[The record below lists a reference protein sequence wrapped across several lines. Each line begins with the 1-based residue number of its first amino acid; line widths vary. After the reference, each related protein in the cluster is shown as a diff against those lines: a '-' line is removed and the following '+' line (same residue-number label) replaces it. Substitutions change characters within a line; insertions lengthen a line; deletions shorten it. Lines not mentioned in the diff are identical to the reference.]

1 MVKFLIHRPV
11 SVAMAFLAMLIL
23 GVVSYQKIP
32 LSLLPDIDIPEIT
45 VQVSYPDYT
54 AREIEDIVV
63 APLCRQYMQCASIE
77 DVKSETRDGAANIR
91 LRFKY
96 GVNIGYA
103 YIEANEKTDQA
114 MGRLPRD
121 LERPRLI
128 KASASDIPVFY
139 LNVTLSDSISGNSQQ
154 TDFIEMSRFVENV
167 VGKRIEQLPEVALVD
182 ITGTDEAVIEIVPDE
197 ETMQSLNITYKVIEN
212 AIGAYNYR
220 LGNVSVR
227 DGDYM
232 YSIRFAN
239 QLINTDDIRNIFI
252 NTNNRILQ
260 LKDIAKVDVKAAKQS
275 GIFIAD
281 NKRGISMAIIKQA
294 DAKMDELKTTLTNNI
309 QRIQKD
315 YRQLS
320 IQITQDQTSLLE
332 YSLSNLKQNLLLG
345 AIMAIGVVFLFISN
359 WRMPLIIGIIVPISL
374 ILSFVFL
381 MLMKVSVNIV
391 SLSGLVLGVGMM
403 IDNSIIVIDNITQH
417 RERGL
422 SPELACIKG
431 TNEVIRPLI
440 SSSLTTCAVFVP
452 LIFVSGIAGALFYDQ
467 AVAVAV
473 GLGVSVVV
481 AITLIPVIYYFFFRK
496 QTHHGDTVKSIV
508 SFREKLPLEKIYEKG
523 VEHVFRFPK
532 TYLIAFLVFMGASV
546 FVFKLMEKER
556 FPKLAQKD
564 WMVRIDWNEQ
574 VNVPVNQQ
582 RIDSILKPLNGQLA
596 HYNAWIGQQKY
607 LLNKDLNLSTSEAMV
622 YIEAKSFAAFDSVQ
636 KILPKILSSKY
647 PKAEFSFSAPDNIFE
662 NTFSDK
668 DDPFVV
674 QVSEKNKTP
683 EPAQI
688 TAVLNSMDSVMGM
701 QSGNRLKFNSYIA
714 LTFNPEKL
722 IIYNISIANLTTK
735 FKTLLND
742 YQVGTLKTSGEIIP
756 LKITGDKQT
765 LTEMLETATVKNTDG
780 ADIPLSSLV
789 EVSEGSD
796 FKQIYDGNN
805 GEFFPV
811 SYQQVKGKDLT
822 KYENKVKQLF
832 SAKHTNFEYTFSGSI
847 YSLMKILKELSL
859 VLLVSL
865 ILLYLILAS
874 QFESLTQPII
884 VLLEIPIDIA
894 GMLFLLYFTGQSL
907 NIMSA
912 IGIIVMCGIVIND
925 SILKIDTINRLRREE
940 NMSLKAA
947 IKEGGKRRLRPIL
960 MTSLTS
966 MLALFPGLF
975 SSGLGAE
982 LQRPFSTTIV
992 GGLFL
997 GTLVSIFFIPIAY
1010 WFIYRNSEEKN
1021 EMEERKNNPERIK
1034 HE

>member
-11 SVAMAFLAMLIL
+11 SVAMAFVALLIL
-23 GVVSYQKIP
+23 GVVSYQRIP

-54 AREIEDIVV
+54 AREIEDLVV
-63 APLCRQYMQCASIE
+63 APLCRQYMQCANIE
-77 DVKSETRDGAANIR
+77 DVKSETRNGAANIR

-103 YIEANEKTDQA
+103 YIEANEKTDQG
-114 MGRLPRD
+114 MGWLPRD
-121 LERPRLI
+121 MVRPRVI

-139 LNVTLSDSISGNSQQ
+139 LNVTLNDSLSGNSQQ
-154 TDFIEMSRFVENV
+154 SDFIEMSRFVENV

-197 ETMQSLNITYKVIEN
+197 ETMQSLNITYKIIEN
-212 AIGAYNYR
+212 ALSAYNYR

-239 QLINTDDIRNIFI
+239 QLINTDDIRHIFI
-252 NTNNRILQ
+252 NTGNRILQ

-275 GIFIAD
+275 GIFTTD
-281 NKRGISMAIIKQA
+281 NKCGISLAIIKQA
-294 DAKMDELKTTLTNNI
+294 DAKMNELKSTLTYHI
-309 QRIQKD
+309 AELRKD
-315 YRQLS
+315 YPQLS
-320 IQITQDQTSLLE
+320 FEITQDQTSLLE
-332 YSLSNLKQNLLLG
+332 YSISNLKQNLFLG
-345 AIMAIGVVFLFISN
+345 AILAIGVVFLFISN
-359 WRMPLIIGIIVPISL
+359 WRLPVIIGVIVPISL
-374 ILSFVFL
+374 ILSFIFL
-381 MLMKVSVNIV
+381 MYMDVSVNIV

-422 SPELACIKG
+422 SPEMASIKG
-431 TNEVIRPLI
+431 TNEVIRPLL
-440 SSSLTTCAVFVP
+440 SSALTTCAVFIP
-452 LIFVSGIAGALFYDQ
+452 LVFISGIAGALFYDQ
-467 AVAVAV
+467 AVAVTV
-473 GLGVSVVV
+473 GLGVSFAVSV
-481 AITLIPVIYYFFFRK
+481 TLIPVIYFFFFKK
-496 QTHHGDTVKSIV
+496 QANHGDTVQSIV

-523 VEHVFRFPK
+523 VDHVFRFPI
-532 TYLIAFLVFMGASV
+532 TYLISFILFMALSL
-546 FVFKLMEKER
+546 FVLRFMEKER
-556 FPKLAQKD
+556 FPKITQKD
-564 WMVRIDWNEQ
+564 WMVQIDWNEQ
-574 VNVPVNQQ
+574 VNVSVNQQ
-582 RIDSILKPLNGQLA
+582 RIDSLLQPIKEQVA

-607 LLNKDLNLSTSEAMV
+607 LLNKDLNLSPSEATV
-622 YIEAKSFAAFDSVQ
+622 YIEAKSVGALDSVQ
-636 KILPKILSSKY
+636 KILPKLIGSKY
-647 PKAEFSFSAPDNIFE
+647 PKAEYSFSAPDNIFE
-662 NTFSDK
+662 KTFSDK
-668 DDPFVV
+668 EYPFVV
-674 QVSEKNKTP
+674 QVSSKNATP
-683 EPAQI
+683 EPSQI
-688 TAVLNSMDSVMGM
+688 TKVLNSMDSVMGM
-701 QSGNRLKFNSYIA
+701 QSGNRIKFNNYIA
-714 LTFNPEKL
+714 LTYNPEKL
-722 IIYNISIANLTTK
+722 IIYNVSLANLTAK

-756 LKITGDKQT
+756 LKITGDKLT
-765 LTEMLETATVKNTDG
+765 LTEILETATVKNADG
-780 ADIPLSSLV
+780 ADIPLRSLV

-811 SYQQVKGKDLT
+811 SYQVKGKDVT

-832 SAKHTNFEYTFSGSI
+832 STKHKDFEYTFSGSI
-847 YSLMKILKELSL
+847 YSLMNILKELSL
-859 VLLVSL
+859 VLLISL
-865 ILLYLILAS
+865 VLLYLILAS

-894 GMLFLLYFTGQSL
+894 GMLLLLYATGQSL

-912 IGIIVMCGIVIND
+912 IGMIVMCGIVIND
-925 SILKIDTINRLRREE
+925 SILKVDTINRLRREE
-940 NMSLKAA
+940 NMSLRAA

-960 MTSLTS
+960 MTSLTA
-966 MLALFPGLF
+966 MLALVPGLF

-1010 WFIYRNSEEKN
+1010 WFIYRKSEEKN
-1021 EMEERKNNPERIK
+1021 ENP
-1034 HE
+1034 